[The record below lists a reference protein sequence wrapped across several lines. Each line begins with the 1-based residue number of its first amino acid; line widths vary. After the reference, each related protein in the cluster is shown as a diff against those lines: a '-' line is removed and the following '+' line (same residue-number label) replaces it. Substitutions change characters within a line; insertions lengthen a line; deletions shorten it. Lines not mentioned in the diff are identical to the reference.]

1 MRSHV
6 LLGKVAHRRSRPA
19 KYALEHDVWYTA
31 LDLDELDSVAQRTCL
46 LSRKR
51 PGVLSFWDHDYL
63 PVPASDLSRDIR
75 THLVGEGIDLPGG
88 RITLVTTPRVLG
100 YQFNPASFYL
110 CRDGAG
116 ALAAVVV
123 EVHNTY
129 GERHLYTLTA
139 GGGVASND
147 ALTAEMS
154 KQFYVSPFIAAEG
167 RYRVTVRDRDTR
179 LTIGIV
185 EGDGDGPLLSTSLDL
200 RRLPMTT
207 RTLAWL
213 LMRHPLITQR
223 TTLLIHWHALR
234 LWIKRVPWHGHNP
247 ASANGGQAPLA
258 AHRPAR

>member
-6 LLGKVAHRRSRPA
+6 LVGKVSHRRARPA

-31 LDLDELDSVAQRTCL
+31 LDLDELNGVAQRMRL
-46 LSRKR
+46 LSRNQ

-63 PVPASDLSRDIR
+63 PVPASDLSRDVR
-75 THLVGEGIDLPGG
+75 AHLVAEGVDLPGG

-110 CRDGAG
+110 CRDGGG

-139 GGGVASND
+139 RAGVASND

-154 KQFYVSPFIAAEG
+154 KEFYVSPFIADEG
-167 RYRVTVRDRDTR
+167 RYRVTVRDQETR
-179 LTIGIV
+179 LMIGIA
-185 EGDGDGPLLSTSLDL
+185 EGDADGLLLSTSVNL
-200 RRLPMTT
+200 RRLPLTS

-213 LMRHPLITQR
+213 LVRHPLITYR

-234 LWIKRVPWHGHNP
+234 LWIKRVPWHGHALGTAATAAGTVP
-247 ASANGGQAPLA
+247 AHGAE
-258 AHRPAR
+258 R